1 MAGRYIVILVCTENN
16 CLPNR
21 LFRNMEVAETLGF
34 MAAVYEGFSE
44 PPGIRMPVR
53 GVGGQVI
60 IETGGYGG
68 GTPEMWTSTYARGA
82 TILSRSMVRLSDV
95 SAFGTN

>member
-1 MAGRYIVILVCTENN
+1 MIATTLAVRDRTRHGVSAPWRVDYILAILCSENN

-60 IETGGYGG
+60 IETGG
-68 GTPEMWTSTYARGA
+68 MAGA
-82 TILSRSMVRLSDV
+82 PRRCGPLP
-95 SAFGTN
+95 